1 MSAVATGFEWLT
13 AGNNLRFIVDG
24 FLINFQIKDTTLV
37 SIIAITEV
45 MRRGRIVASSN
56 FFAVVE
62 TPILHVFI
70 FIGAL
75 FVIVNYALSRL
86 SRRLELR
93 ERRITGTKLK
103 RVGGLEDQ
111 VAADPV

>member
-1 MSAVATGFEWLT
+1 ML
-13 AGNNLRFIVDG
+13 
-24 FLINFQIKDTTLV
+24 Q
-37 SIIAITEV
+37 
-45 MRRGRIVASSN
+45 
-56 FFAVVE
+56 
-62 TPILHVFI
+62 VFI

-75 FVIVNYALSRL
+75 FVIVNYALSRV

-93 ERRITGTKLK
+93 ERRITGTKLR